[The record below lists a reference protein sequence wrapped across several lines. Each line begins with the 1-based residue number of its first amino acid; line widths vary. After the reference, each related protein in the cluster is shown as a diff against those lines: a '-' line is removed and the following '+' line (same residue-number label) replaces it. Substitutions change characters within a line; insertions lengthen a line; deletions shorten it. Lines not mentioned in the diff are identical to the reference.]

1 MKLNDA
7 KTSEFLTQWAEAGKY
22 LEDGLDDILHYAN
35 GRIDGL
41 PAPFTLESCIALT
54 DDEQMAMFE
63 QFGLAKYY
71 PDISHERR
79 AWMLWMQNL
88 LWRKLGTPK
97 ALETLCMYLF
107 DDVTVHLEVKDNEA
121 WDSLGNLTDEDL
133 LDVFDAELTIDSLN
147 LPSEMLERVKA
158 NIIRFVR
165 NQEWMRAFVFLF
177 EAMDTTTGVSITDGE
192 RYARD
197 YLIDLYADGSLPIDI
212 RLVTSNNIGVS
223 RDFSV
228 TPKVGQYDFLLDFED
243 WEPSTGYDTQYNI
256 TKDGFTIK
264 AVGRVIDP
272 YTYPGT
278 HPDVYP
284 INGYR
289 SFALNGGQS
298 YNNYIIISGLQ
309 GVGRVT
315 MKWAPWVRYPNLH
328 EPNGDMGTVLLVSDG
343 TTTLRFPL
351 LYNEPDGSISIKFN
365 NPLAQRILISPVQT
379 TQRNARIRIDD
390 IRF

>member
-22 LEDGLDDILHYAN
+22 LTDGLDDILHYAN
-35 GRIDGL
+35 GRIDSL
-41 PAPFTLESCIALT
+41 PAPVTLESCIALT

-107 DDVTVHLEVKDNEA
+107 DDVTVHLEVKDNGA
-121 WDSLGNLTDEDL
+121 WDALGNLTDEDL

-197 YLIDLYADGSLPIDI
+197 YLIDLYANDTLPIDL
-212 RLVTSNNIGVS
+212 RLGTSNNIGVS
-223 RDFSV
+223 RDFSI
-228 TPKVGQYDFLLDFED
+228 TPKFYPYGFLLDFED
-243 WEPSTGYDTQYNI
+243 WTTDSDYTTRHNT
-256 TKDGFTIK
+256 TKDGLTID
-264 AVGRVIDP
+264 AIGMVIGSD
-272 YTYPGT
+272 
-278 HPDVYP
+278 DLNSSP
-284 INGYR
+284 ISGSR
-289 SFALNGGQS
+289 SFVLNGAQRFD
-298 YNNYIIISGLQ
+298 NYIIISGLH
-309 GVGRVT
+309 GAGTVS
-315 MKWAPWVRYPNLH
+315 MKAAPWKDG
-328 EPNGDMGTVLLVSDG
+328 NGDIGAAFLFLVDGVTVDR
-343 TTTLRFPL
+343 RFTIP
-351 LYNEPDGSISIKFN
+351 PD
-365 NPLAQRILISPVQT
+365 APVQT
-379 TQRNARIRIDD
+379 LSIEINSPLARAIAIIPVASTQRNSRIRIDD
-390 IRF
+390 ISF

>member
-7 KTSEFLTQWAEAGKY
+7 KTSEFLTQWAESGKY

-35 GRIDGL
+35 GRIDSL
-41 PAPFTLESCIALT
+41 PAPVTLESCIAMT

-79 AWMLWMQNL
+79 SWMLWMQNL

-107 DDVTVHLEVKDNEA
+107 DDVTVHLEVKDNGA
-121 WDSLGNLTDEDL
+121 WDALGNLTDEDL

-177 EAMDTTTGVSITDGE
+177 EAMDTTMGVSITDGE

-197 YLIDLYADGSLPIDI
+197 YLIDLYADDTLPIDL
-212 RLVTSNNIGVS
+212 RLGTSNNLVVS
-223 RDFSV
+223 RDFSITDFSI
-228 TPKVGQYDFLLDFED
+228 TPQIGQYGFLLDFEN
-243 WEPSTGYDTQYNI
+243 WEPSRVYDISYNI
-256 TKDGFTIK
+256 TKDGFTIS
-264 AVGRVIDP
+264 ARGMVIGSDN
-272 YTYPGT
+272 
-278 HPDVYP
+278 PDYSP
-284 INGYR
+284 ISGSR
-289 SFALNGGQS
+289 SFALNGRS
-298 YNNYIIISGLQ
+298 SFNNYVQISGLK
-309 GVGRVT
+309 GVGTVS
-315 MKWAPWVRYPNLH
+315 MKVAPRKDGT
-328 EPNGDMGTVLLVSDG
+328 GDQDAILLVSDG
-343 TTTLRFPL
+343 TTDRRFPIL
-351 LYNEPDGSISIKFN
+351 PYADVQTLSIEFN
-365 NPLAQRILISPVQT
+365 NPLAQEIWISPVRPTSPQGK
-379 TQRNARIRIDD
+379 ARIRIDD
-390 IRF
+390 IEF

>member
-22 LEDGLDDILHYAN
+22 LTDGLDEILHYSN

-41 PAPFTLESCIALT
+41 PAPVTLESCIALT

-107 DDVTVHLEVKDNEA
+107 DDVTVHLEVKDNGA
-121 WDSLGNLTDEDL
+121 WDALGNLTDEDL

-165 NQEWMRAFVFLF
+165 NQEWMRAFTFLF

-197 YLIDLYADGSLPIDI
+197 YLIDLCADGTLPIDL
-212 RLVTSNNIGVS
+212 RLGTSNNIAVS
-223 RDFSV
+223 RDFSM
-228 TPKVGQYDFLLDFED
+228 TLEGGQSGFLLDFED
-243 WEPSTGYDTQYNI
+243 WTTTDSDYTTKYNI
-256 TKDGFTIK
+256 TKDGFTID
-264 AVGRVIDP
+264 AVGMVIGLD
-272 YTYPGT
+272 
-278 HPDVYP
+278 DLNSSP
-284 INGYR
+284 ISGSR
-289 SFALNGGQS
+289 SFVLNGGQRFDT
-298 YNNYIIISGLQ
+298 YVTISGLQ
-309 GVGRVT
+309 GAGTVS
-315 MKWAPWVRYPNLH
+315 MKVAPWKDGT
-328 EPNGDMGTVLLVSDG
+328 GDQDTTLIVSDG
-343 TTTLRFPL
+343 TTTRRFPIPPYADVQTL
-351 LYNEPDGSISIKFN
+351 SIEFN
-365 NPLAQRILISPVQT
+365 NPSAQQILISTVQT
-379 TQRNARIRIDD
+379 KQRNARIRIDD

>member
-7 KTSEFLTQWAEAGKY
+7 KTSEFLTQWAESGKY
-22 LEDGLDDILHYAN
+22 LTDGLDDILHYAN

-41 PAPFTLESCIALT
+41 PAPVTLESCIAMT

-107 DDVTVHLEVKDNEA
+107 DDVTVHLEVKDNGA
-121 WDSLGNLTDEDL
+121 WDALGNLTDEDL

-177 EAMDTTTGVSITDGE
+177 EAMDTTMGVSITDGE

-197 YLIDLYADGSLPIDI
+197 YLIDLYADDTLPIDL
-212 RLVTSNNIGVS
+212 RLGTSNNLAVS
-223 RDFSV
+223 RDFSI
-228 TPKVGQYDFLLDFED
+228 GQFICPYSFLLDFED
-243 WEPSTGYDTQYNI
+243 WTPSSDYTTQYNT
-256 TKDGFTIK
+256 TKDGLTIE
-264 AVGRVIDP
+264 AVGMVI
-272 YTYPGT
+272 GSNN
-278 HPDVYP
+278 PDYSP
-284 INGYR
+284 ISGSR
-289 SFALNGGQS
+289 SFMLNGAQQF
-298 YNNYIIISGLQ
+298 NTHIDISGLK
-309 GVGRVT
+309 GVGT
-315 MKWAPWVRYPNLH
+315 ISMKVAPCRDG
-328 EPNGDMGTVLLVSDG
+328 NGDIGAALLVLVDDETRIRRFPIPPDGTVQ
-343 TTTLRFPL
+343 TL
-351 LYNEPDGSISIKFN
+351 SIEINKPSAHGIQIV
-365 NPLAQRILISPVQT
+365 PHIS
-379 TQRNARIRIDD
+379 TQRSARIRIDD
-390 IRF
+390 IEIWKF

>member
-7 KTSEFLTQWAEAGKY
+7 KTSEFLTQWAESGRF

-107 DDVTVHLEVKDNEA
+107 DDVTVHLEVKDNGA

-177 EAMDTTTGVSITDGE
+177 EAMDTTMGVSITDGE

-197 YLIDLYADGSLPIDI
+197 YLIDLYSDSTLPIDL
-212 RLVTSNNIGVS
+212 RLGTSNNIGLS

-228 TPKVGQYDFLLDFED
+228 TPFNKYDFLLDFED
-243 WEPSTGYDTQYNI
+243 WTESSKATYDDEYNT
-256 TKDGFTIK
+256 TKDGFTID
-264 AVGRVIDP
+264 AVGMVIGSGDLNSS
-272 YTYPGT
+272 
-278 HPDVYP
+278 P
-284 INGYR
+284 ISGGR
-289 SFALNGGQS
+289 SFVLNGGQRF
-298 YNNYIIISGLQ
+298 NNYVTISGLQ
-309 GVGRVT
+309 GVGTVS
-315 MKWAPWVRYPNLH
+315 MKWAPWRYG
-328 EPNGDMGTVLLVSDG
+328 NGDIGTTLLVSDG
-343 TTTLRFPL
+343 TTTHRIRIDPSVDNVQT
-351 LYNEPDGSISIKFN
+351 YAVAFN
-365 NPLAQRILISPVQT
+365 NPLAQQILISPVQT
-379 TQRNARIRIDD
+379 TRRNARIRIDD

>member
-7 KTSEFLTQWAEAGKY
+7 KTGEFLTQWAEEGKY
-22 LEDGLDDILHYAN
+22 LTDGLDDILHYAN
-35 GRIDGL
+35 GRIDSL
-41 PAPFTLESCIALT
+41 PAPVTLESCIALT

-107 DDVTVHLEVKDNEA
+107 DDVAVHLEVKDNEA
-121 WDSLGNLTDEDL
+121 WDSLGNLIDEDL

-147 LPSEMLERVKA
+147 LPPEMLERVKA

-165 NQEWMRAFVFLF
+165 NQEWMRAFIFLF
-177 EAMDTTTGVSITDGE
+177 EAMDTTMGVSITDGE

-197 YLIDLYADGSLPIDI
+197 YLIDLCADGTLPIDLRI
-212 RLVTSNNIGVS
+212 GTSNNIAVS
-223 RDFSV
+223 RDFSM
-228 TPKVGQYDFLLDFED
+228 TLEGGQSGFLLDFED
-243 WEPSTGYDTQYNI
+243 WTTTDSDYTTKYNI
-256 TKDGFTIK
+256 TKDGFTID
-264 AVGRVIDP
+264 AVGMVIGLGDLNSS
-272 YTYPGT
+272 
-278 HPDVYP
+278 P
-284 INGYR
+284 ISGSR
-289 SFALNGGQS
+289 SFVLNGGQRFDT
-298 YNNYIIISGLQ
+298 YVTISGLQ
-309 GVGRVT
+309 GAGTVS
-315 MKWAPWVRYPNLH
+315 MKAAPWKNDT
-328 EPNGDMGTVLLVSDG
+328 GDQDATLIVSDG
-343 TTTLRFPL
+343 TTTRRFPVPPYADAQTL
-351 LYNEPDGSISIKFN
+351 SIEFN
-365 NPLAQRILISPVQT
+365 NPSAQQILISIVQT

>member
-7 KTSEFLTQWAEAGKY
+7 KTGEFLTQWAEAGKY
-22 LEDGLDDILHYAN
+22 LTDGLDDILHYAN
-35 GRIDGL
+35 GRIDSL
-41 PAPFTLESCIALT
+41 PAPVTLESCIALT

-107 DDVTVHLEVKDNEA
+107 DDVAVHLEVKDNEA
-121 WDSLGNLTDEDL
+121 WDALGNLINEDM

-147 LPSEMLERVKA
+147 LPPEMLERVKA

-165 NQEWMRAFVFLF
+165 NQEWMRAFTFLF
-177 EAMDTTTGVSITDGE
+177 EAMDTTMGVSITDGE

-197 YLIDLYADGSLPIDI
+197 YLIDLCADGTLPIDI
-212 RLVTSNNIGVS
+212 RLGTSNNIGVS
-223 RDFSV
+223 RDFSM
-228 TPKVGQYDFLLDFED
+228 TLEGGQSGFLLDFED
-243 WEPSTGYDTQYNI
+243 WTTDSDYTTKYNI
-256 TKDGFTIK
+256 TKEGFTID
-264 AVGRVIDP
+264 AVGMVIGLD
-272 YTYPGT
+272 
-278 HPDVYP
+278 DLNSSP
-284 INGYR
+284 ISGSR
-289 SFALNGGQS
+289 SFVLNGGQRFDT
-298 YNNYIIISGLQ
+298 YISISGLQ
-309 GVGRVT
+309 GVGTVS
-315 MKWAPWVRYPNLH
+315 MKVAPWKDGT
-328 EPNGDMGTVLLVSDG
+328 GDQDTTLIVSDG
-343 TTTLRFPL
+343 TTTRRFPIPP
-351 LYNEPDGSISIKFN
+351 YADVQTISVELN
-365 NPLAQRILISPVQT
+365 NPLAQSIAISPVQT

>member
-22 LEDGLDDILHYAN
+22 LTDGLDDILHYAN
-35 GRIDGL
+35 GRIDSL
-41 PAPFTLESCIALT
+41 PAPVTIESCIALT

-107 DDVTVHLEVKDNEA
+107 DDVAVHLEVKDNEA
-121 WDSLGNLTDEDL
+121 WDTHGNLINEDL

-147 LPSEMLERVKA
+147 LPPEMLERVKA

-165 NQEWMRAFVFLF
+165 NQEWMRAFTFLF

-197 YLIDLYADGSLPIDI
+197 YLIDLRSDGTLPIDI
-212 RLVTSNNIGVS
+212 RLHTSNNIGVS
-223 RDFSV
+223 RDFSM
-228 TPKVGQYDFLLDFED
+228 TLEGGQYGFLLDFED
-243 WEPSTGYDTQYNI
+243 WTTDSDYTTKYNI
-256 TKDGFTIK
+256 TKDGFTID
-264 AVGRVIDP
+264 AVGMVIGAD
-272 YTYPGT
+272 
-278 HPDVYP
+278 DLNSSP
-284 INGYR
+284 ISGSR
-289 SFALNGGQS
+289 SFVLNGGQRFGT
-298 YNNYIIISGLQ
+298 YISISGLQ
-309 GVGRVT
+309 GVGTVS
-315 MKWAPWVRYPNLH
+315 MKVAPWKDGT
-328 EPNGDMGTVLLVSDG
+328 GDQDTTLIVSDE
-343 TTTLRFPL
+343 TTRRLFPILPYADVQTL
-351 LYNEPDGSISIKFN
+351 SIELN
-365 NPLAQRILISPVQT
+365 NPLTQSIVISTVQT

-390 IRF
+390 IEF

>member
-22 LEDGLDDILHYAN
+22 LTDGLDDILHYAN

-41 PAPFTLESCIALT
+41 PAPVTLESCIALT

-107 DDVTVHLEVKDNEA
+107 DDVTVHLEVKDNGA

-147 LPSEMLERVKA
+147 LPSEMLERVRA

-165 NQEWMRAFVFLF
+165 NQEWMRAFTFLF
-177 EAMDTTTGVSITDGE
+177 EAMDTKTGVSLDDGG

-197 YLIDLYADGSLPIDI
+197 YLIDLDSDGTLPIDL
-212 RLVTSNNIGVS
+212 RLGTSNNIGIS
-223 RDFSV
+223 RDFSI
-228 TPKVGQYDFLLDFED
+228 TPKVGQYGFLLDFED
-243 WEPSTGYDTQYNI
+243 WTTDSDYTTKHNI
-256 TKDGFTIK
+256 TKDGFTID
-264 AVGRVIDP
+264 AVGMVIGFTSTSSP
-272 YTYPGT
+272 
-278 HPDVYP
+278 YP
-284 INGYR
+284 ISGSR
-289 SFALNGGQS
+289 SFVLNGAQRF
-298 YNNYIIISGLQ
+298 NTYITISGLQ
-309 GVGRVT
+309 GIGT
-315 MKWAPWVRYPNLH
+315 ISMKWAPWKYG
-328 EPNGDMGTVLLVSDG
+328 NGDPDTTLLVFDG
-343 TTTLRFPL
+343 TTTYRS
-351 LYNEPDGSISIKFN
+351 SILPYIDAVQTLSIEFN
-365 NPLAQRILISPVQT
+365 NPSAQQIWITPDTS

-390 IRF
+390 IKF

>member
-22 LEDGLDDILHYAN
+22 LTDGLDDILHYAN

-41 PAPFTLESCIALT
+41 PAPVTLESCIALT

-97 ALETLCMYLF
+97 ALEVLCMYLF
-107 DDVTVHLEVKDNEA
+107 DDVTVHLAVRDNEA
-121 WDSLGNLTDEDL
+121 WDTHGNLIHEDL

-165 NQEWMRAFVFLF
+165 NQEWMRAFTFLF
-177 EAMDTTTGVSITDGE
+177 EAMDTPMGVSITDGE

-197 YLIDLYADGSLPIDI
+197 YLIDLYSDSTLPIDI
-212 RLVTSNNIGVS
+212 RLGTSNNIGVS
-223 RDFSV
+223 RDFSM
-228 TPKVGQYDFLLDFED
+228 TLKGGQSGFLLDFED
-243 WEPSTGYDTQYNI
+243 WTTDSDYTTKHNI
-256 TKDGFTIK
+256 TKDGFTID
-264 AVGRVIDP
+264 AVGMVIGLGDLNSS
-272 YTYPGT
+272 
-278 HPDVYP
+278 P
-284 INGYR
+284 ISGSR
-289 SFALNGGQS
+289 SFVLNGAQRFNT
-298 YNNYIIISGLQ
+298 YVTISGLQ
-309 GVGRVT
+309 GVGTVS
-315 MKWAPWVRYPNLH
+315 MKVAPWKDGT
-328 EPNGDMGTVLLVSDG
+328 GDQDATLLVTDG
-343 TTTLRFPL
+343 TTERRFPIL
-351 LYNEPDGSISIKFN
+351 SYSDVQTLSIEFN
-365 NPLAQRILISPVQT
+365 NPLAQSIVIAPVQT

-390 IRF
+390 IEF

>member
-22 LEDGLDDILHYAN
+22 LTDGLDDILHYAN

-41 PAPFTLESCIALT
+41 PAPVTLESCIALT

-107 DDVTVHLEVKDNEA
+107 DDVAVHLEVKDNEA
-121 WDSLGNLTDEDL
+121 WDTHGNLIHEDL

-177 EAMDTTTGVSITDGE
+177 EAMDTTMGVSLDDGE

-197 YLIDLYADGSLPIDI
+197 YLIDLYADDTLPINL
-212 RLVTSNNIGVS
+212 RLGTSNNLAVS
-223 RDFSV
+223 RDFSI
-228 TPKVGQYDFLLDFED
+228 TPKIGQYGFKLDFED
-243 WEPSTGYDTQYNI
+243 WTTDSDYTTQYNI

-264 AVGRVIDP
+264 AVGMVIGSD
-272 YTYPGT
+272 
-278 HPDVYP
+278 DLNSSP
-284 INGYR
+284 ISGGR
-289 SFALNGGQS
+289 SFVLNGGQRF
-298 YNNYIIISGLQ
+298 NNYVTISGLQ
-309 GVGRVT
+309 GVGTVS
-315 MKWAPWVRYPNLH
+315 MKWAPWRYG
-328 EPNGDMGTVLLVSDG
+328 NGDIGTTLLVSDG
-343 TTTLRFPL
+343 TTTHRLRIDPSVDNVHT
-351 LYNEPDGSISIKFN
+351 YAVAFN
-365 NPLAQRILISPVQT
+365 NPLAQQILISPVQT
-379 TQRNARIRIDD
+379 TRRNARIRIDD

>member
-7 KTSEFLTQWAEAGKY
+7 KTSEFLTQWAESGKY

-41 PAPFTLESCIALT
+41 PAPVTLESCIALT

-107 DDVTVHLEVKDNEA
+107 DDVTVHLEVKDNGA
-121 WDSLGNLTDEDL
+121 WDALGNLTDEDL
-133 LDVFDAELTIDSLN
+133 LNVFDAELTIDSLN

-177 EAMDTTTGVSITDGE
+177 EAMDTTMGVSITDGE

-197 YLIDLYADGSLPIDI
+197 YLINLYADSILPIDL
-212 RLVTSNNIGVS
+212 RLGTSNNLAVS
-223 RDFSV
+223 RDFSI
-228 TPKVGQYDFLLDFED
+228 GQFICQYGFKLDFED
-243 WEPSTGYDTQYNI
+243 WTTDSDYTTKHKT
-256 TKDGFTIK
+256 TKDGLAIE
-264 AVGRVIDP
+264 AVGMVIGSD
-272 YTYPGT
+272 
-278 HPDVYP
+278 DLNSSP
-284 INGYR
+284 ISGSR
-289 SFALNGGQS
+289 SFVLNGAQRFD
-298 YNNYIIISGLQ
+298 NYILISGLH
-309 GVGRVT
+309 GAGTVS
-315 MKWAPWVRYPNLH
+315 MKAAPWKDGA
-328 EPNGDMGTVLLVSDG
+328 GDRDAAFLFLVDGVTVERRFTIPPDALVQTFYIEINS
-343 TTTLRFPL
+343 
-351 LYNEPDGSISIKFN
+351 
-365 NPLAQRILISPVQT
+365 PLARAIMILPVAS
-379 TQRNARIRIDD
+379 TQRNSRIRIDD
-390 IRF
+390 IAF

>member
-7 KTSEFLTQWAEAGKY
+7 KTSEFLTQWAEAGRF
-22 LEDGLDDILHYAN
+22 LTDGLDDILHYAD

-107 DDVTVHLEVKDNEA
+107 DDVTVHLEVKDNGA

-177 EAMDTTTGVSITDGE
+177 EALDTTMGVSITDGE

-197 YLIDLYADGSLPIDI
+197 YLIDLDSDDTLPIDL
-212 RLVTSNNIGVS
+212 RLGTSNNIGVS
-223 RDFSV
+223 RDFSIK
-228 TPKVGQYDFLLDFED
+228 PKVGQYGFLLDFED
-243 WEPSTGYDTQYNI
+243 WTTDSDYTTKYNI
-256 TKDGFTIK
+256 TKDGFTID
-264 AVGRVIDP
+264 AVGMVIGSGDLNSS
-272 YTYPGT
+272 
-278 HPDVYP
+278 P
-284 INGYR
+284 ISGSR
-289 SFALNGGQS
+289 SFVLNGGQRF
-298 YNNYIIISGLQ
+298 NNYVTISGLQ
-309 GVGRVT
+309 GVGT
-315 MKWAPWVRYPNLH
+315 FYMKWAPWKDG
-328 EPNGDMGTVLLVSDG
+328 NGDIGTTLLVSDG
-343 TTTLRFPL
+343 TTTYRL
-351 LYNEPDGSISIKFN
+351 LVDHSADGVLTFYVEFN
-365 NPLAQRILISPVQT
+365 NPLAQQILISPVQT
-379 TQRNARIRIDD
+379 TRRNARVRIDD

>member
-7 KTSEFLTQWAEAGKY
+7 KTSEFLTEWAEAGKY
-22 LEDGLDDILHYAN
+22 LTDGLDDILHYAD
-35 GRIDGL
+35 GRIGGL
-41 PAPFTLESCIALT
+41 PAPVTLESCIALT

-107 DDVTVHLEVKDNEA
+107 DDVAVHLEVRDNEA
-121 WDSLGNLTDEDL
+121 WDRLGNLIHEDL

-192 RYARD
+192 QYARE
-197 YLIDLYADGSLPIDI
+197 YLIDLCADGTLPLDI
-212 RLVTSNNIGVS
+212 RLGTSNNLCLS
-223 RDFSV
+223 RDFSIA
-228 TPKVGQYDFLLDFED
+228 PKIGQYGFKLDFED
-243 WEPSTGYDTQYNI
+243 WTLSSDYTTKYNI
-256 TKDGFTIK
+256 TKDGLTID
-264 AVGRVIDP
+264 AVGMVIGLDNP
-272 YTYPGT
+272 YTS
-278 HPDVYP
+278 P
-284 INGYR
+284 ISGSR
-289 SFALNGGQS
+289 SFVFLGDRLNGELQLD
-298 YNNYIIISGLQ
+298 NYIIISGLH
-309 GVGRVT
+309 GVGTVS
-315 MKWAPWVRYPNLH
+315 MKAAPWIDGFGDRDIVLEVR
-328 EPNGDMGTVLLVSDG
+328 DG
-343 TTTLRFPL
+343 TRARAFYMHSYDPVRILSV
-351 LYNEPDGSISIKFN
+351 EFN
-365 NPLAQRILISPVQT
+365 NPLAQQIEIYLVAVSQHI
-379 TQRNARIRIDD
+379 ARVRIDD
-390 IRF
+390 IEF

>member
-7 KTSEFLTQWAEAGKY
+7 KTSEFLTQWAESGKY

-35 GRIDGL
+35 GRIDSL
-41 PAPFTLESCIALT
+41 PAPVTLESCIAMT

-107 DDVTVHLEVKDNEA
+107 DDVTVHLEVKDNGA
-121 WDSLGNLTDEDL
+121 WDALGNLTDEDL

-165 NQEWMRAFVFLF
+165 NQERMRAFVFLF
-177 EAMDTTTGVSITDGE
+177 EAMDTTTGVSITDGDQ
-192 RYARD
+192 YARD
-197 YLIDLYADGSLPIDI
+197 YLIDLVSDDTLPIDI
-212 RLVTSNNIGVS
+212 RLGTSNNLIVS
-223 RDFSV
+223 RDFSIK
-228 TPKVGQYDFLLDFED
+228 PKVGQYGFLLDFED
-243 WEPSTGYDTQYNI
+243 WTTDSDYTTKYNI
-256 TKDGFTIK
+256 TKDGFTID
-264 AVGRVIDP
+264 AVGMVIGSGDLNSS
-272 YTYPGT
+272 
-278 HPDVYP
+278 P
-284 INGYR
+284 ISGSR
-289 SFALNGGQS
+289 SFVLNGGQRFNT
-298 YNNYIIISGLQ
+298 YVTISGLQ
-309 GVGRVT
+309 GVGTVF
-315 MKWAPWVRYPNLH
+315 MKWAPWKYG
-328 EPNGDMGTVLLVSDG
+328 NGDVGAAFLVTDG
-343 TTTLRFPL
+343 TKEYRCSVYHDIDAVQTF
-351 LYNEPDGSISIKFN
+351 SIEFN
-365 NPLAQRILISPVQT
+365 NPLAQSILISPVT
-379 TQRNARIRIDD
+379 STKRNARIRIDD

>member
-7 KTSEFLTQWAEAGKY
+7 KTGEFLTQWAEAGKY
-22 LEDGLDDILHYAN
+22 LTDGLDDILHYAN
-35 GRIDGL
+35 GRIDSL
-41 PAPFTLESCIALT
+41 PAPVTLESCIALT

-107 DDVTVHLEVKDNEA
+107 DDVSVHLEVKDNEA

-147 LPSEMLERVKA
+147 LPPEMLERVKA

-165 NQEWMRAFVFLF
+165 NQEYMRAFVFLF
-177 EAMDTTTGVSITDGE
+177 EAMDTTMGVSITDGE

-197 YLIDLYADGSLPIDI
+197 YLINLRSDGTLPIDL
-212 RLVTSNNIGVS
+212 RLGTSNNLAVS
-223 RDFSV
+223 RDFSM
-228 TPKVGQYDFLLDFED
+228 TLEGGQSGFLLDFED
-243 WEPSTGYDTQYNI
+243 WTPSSDYTTKYNI
-256 TKDGFTIK
+256 TKDGFTID
-264 AVGRVIDP
+264 AVGMVIGLD
-272 YTYPGT
+272 
-278 HPDVYP
+278 DLNSSP
-284 INGYR
+284 ISGSR
-289 SFALNGGQS
+289 SFVLNGAQRFNT
-298 YNNYIIISGLQ
+298 YVTISGLQ
-309 GVGRVT
+309 GVGTVS
-315 MKWAPWVRYPNLH
+315 MKVAPWKDGT
-328 EPNGDMGTVLLVSDG
+328 GDQDTTLIVSDG
-343 TTTLRFPL
+343 TTTRRFPVPPYADVQTL
-351 LYNEPDGSISIKFN
+351 SIEFN
-365 NPLAQRILISPVQT
+365 NPSAQQILISTVQT

-390 IRF
+390 LRF

>member
-7 KTSEFLTQWAEAGKY
+7 KTSEFLTQWAEAGRF
-22 LEDGLDDILHYAN
+22 LTDGLDDILHYAN

-41 PAPFTLESCIALT
+41 PAPVTLESCIALT

-107 DDVTVHLEVKDNEA
+107 DDVAVHLEVKDNEA
-121 WDSLGNLTDEDL
+121 WDTHGNLINEDL

-147 LPSEMLERVKA
+147 LPPEMLERVKA

-165 NQEWMRAFVFLF
+165 NQEWMRAFIFLF
-177 EAMDTTTGVSITDGE
+177 EAMDTTMGVSITNGE

-197 YLIDLYADGSLPIDI
+197 YLIDLYSDSTLPLDI
-212 RLVTSNNIGVS
+212 RLGTSNNLAVS
-223 RDFSV
+223 REFSI
-228 TPKVGQYDFLLDFED
+228 TPKVGQYGFLLDFED
-243 WEPSTGYDTQYNI
+243 WKTSSDYNTEYNI
-256 TKDGFTIK
+256 TKDGFTIE
-264 AVGRVIDP
+264 AVGRVIGLDDP
-272 YTYPGT
+272 DTS
-278 HPDVYP
+278 P
-284 INGYR
+284 ISGSR
-289 SFALNGGQS
+289 SFVLTWTRQFKTF
-298 YNNYIIISGLQ
+298 IIISGLQ
-309 GVGRVT
+309 GVGT
-315 MKWAPWVRYPNLH
+315 FSMKAAPW
-328 EPNGDMGTVLLVSDG
+328 GDGYGDGEIYLAVSDG
-343 TTTLRFPL
+343 KRSRGFYIFPKDPVKIL
-351 LYNEPDGSISIKFN
+351 SYKFN
-365 NPLAQRILISPVQT
+365 NPLAQQIKIDLVAVAERTV
-379 TQRNARIRIDD
+379 RIRIDD

>member
-7 KTSEFLTQWAEAGKY
+7 KTSEFLTQWAESGRF
-22 LEDGLDDILHYAN
+22 LTDGLDDILHYAN
-35 GRIDGL
+35 GRIDSL
-41 PAPFTLESCIALT
+41 PAPVTLESCIALT

-97 ALETLCMYLF
+97 ALEVLCMYLF
-107 DDVTVHLEVKDNEA
+107 DDVTVHLAVRDNEA
-121 WDSLGNLTDEDL
+121 WDTHGNLIHEDL

-147 LPSEMLERVKA
+147 LPPEMLERVKA

-165 NQEWMRAFVFLF
+165 NQEWMRAFTFLF

-197 YLIDLYADGSLPIDI
+197 YLIDLYSDSTLPIDI
-212 RLVTSNNIGVS
+212 RLHTSNNIGVS
-223 RDFSV
+223 RDFSI
-228 TPKVGQYDFLLDFED
+228 TLKGGQYGFLLDFED
-243 WEPSTGYDTQYNI
+243 WTTDSDYTTKHNT
-256 TKDGFTIK
+256 TKDGFIID
-264 AVGRVIDP
+264 AVGMVIGAD
-272 YTYPGT
+272 
-278 HPDVYP
+278 DLNSSP
-284 INGYR
+284 ISGSR
-289 SFALNGGQS
+289 SFVLNGGQRFDT
-298 YNNYIIISGLQ
+298 YISISGLQ
-309 GVGRVT
+309 GVGTVS
-315 MKWAPWVRYPNLH
+315 MKVAPWKDGA
-328 EPNGDMGTVLLVSDG
+328 GDQDTTLIVSDG
-343 TTTLRFPL
+343 TTTRRFPIL
-351 LYNEPDGSISIKFN
+351 PYADVQTLSIELN
-365 NPLAQRILISPVQT
+365 NPLAQQIVISTVQT

>member
-22 LEDGLDDILHYAN
+22 LEDGLDDILHYAD
-35 GRIDGL
+35 GRIDSL

-97 ALETLCMYLF
+97 ALETLCQYLF
-107 DDVTVHLEVKDNEA
+107 DDVTVHLEVKDNGA
-121 WDSLGNLTDEDL
+121 WDSLGNLTDEAL

-212 RLVTSNNIGVS
+212 RLGTSNNLVVS
-223 RDFSV
+223 RDFSL
-228 TPKVGQYDFLLDFED
+228 GQFICQYGFLLDFDD
-243 WEPSTGYDTQYNI
+243 WETSWDYTTPYNI
-256 TKDGFTIK
+256 TKDGFTID
-264 AVGRVIDP
+264 AVGMVI
-272 YTYPGT
+272 GQNN
-278 HPDVYP
+278 PDSYP
-284 INGYR
+284 ISGR
-289 SFALNGGQS
+289 KSFVLNGAKQF
-298 YNNYIIISGLQ
+298 NTYITISGLQ
-309 GVGRVT
+309 GVGTVS
-315 MKWAPWVRYPNLH
+315 MQVAPWRDG
-328 EPNGDMGTVLLVSDG
+328 NGDLGTTLLVSDG
-343 TTTLRFPL
+343 TRRRRFPIA
-351 LYNEPDGSISIKFN
+351 PDSSIQTLSIEFN
-365 NPLAQRILISPVQT
+365 NPLAKSILIST
-379 TQRNARIRIDD
+379 TTSTQRNARIRIDY

>member
-7 KTSEFLTQWAEAGKY
+7 KTSEFLTQWAEAGRF
-22 LEDGLDDILHYAN
+22 LTDGLDDILHYAN

-41 PAPFTLESCIALT
+41 PAPVTLESCIALT

-107 DDVTVHLEVKDNEA
+107 DDVAVHLEVKDNEA

-165 NQEWMRAFVFLF
+165 NQEWMRAFTFLF
-177 EAMDTTTGVSITDGE
+177 EAMDTTMGVSITDGE

-197 YLIDLYADGSLPIDI
+197 YLIDLCADGTLPIDL
-212 RLVTSNNIGVS
+212 RLGTSNNIAVS
-223 RDFSV
+223 RDFSM
-228 TPKVGQYDFLLDFED
+228 TLEGGQYGFLLDFED
-243 WEPSTGYDTQYNI
+243 WTTTDSDYTTKYNI
-256 TKDGFTIK
+256 TKDGFTID
-264 AVGRVIDP
+264 AVGMVVGQGDLNSS
-272 YTYPGT
+272 
-278 HPDVYP
+278 P
-284 INGYR
+284 ISGSR
-289 SFALNGGQS
+289 SFVLNGAQRFDT
-298 YNNYIIISGLQ
+298 YVTISGLN
-309 GVGRVT
+309 GVGTVS
-315 MKWAPWVRYPNLH
+315 MKVAPWKDGT
-328 EPNGDMGTVLLVSDG
+328 GDQDTTLIVSDG
-343 TTTLRFPL
+343 TTIRRFPIPQ
-351 LYNEPDGSISIKFN
+351 YADVRTISIELN
-365 NPLAQRILISPVQT
+365 NPSAQSIAISPVQT

>member
-1 MKLNDA
+1 
-7 KTSEFLTQWAEAGKY
+7 
-22 LEDGLDDILHYAN
+22 
-35 GRIDGL
+35 
-41 PAPFTLESCIALT
+41 
-54 DDEQMAMFE
+54 MAMFE

-107 DDVTVHLEVKDNEA
+107 DDVTVHLEVKDNGA
-121 WDSLGNLTDEDL
+121 WDALGNLTDEDL

-177 EAMDTTTGVSITDGE
+177 EAMDTTMGVSITDGE

-197 YLIDLYADGSLPIDI
+197 YLIDLYSDSTLPIDL
-212 RLVTSNNIGVS
+212 RLGTSNNIGLS

-228 TPKVGQYDFLLDFED
+228 TPFNKYDFLLDFED
-243 WEPSTGYDTQYNI
+243 WTTDSDYTTKYNI
-256 TKDGFTIK
+256 TKDGFTID
-264 AVGRVIDP
+264 AVGMVIGSGDLNSS
-272 YTYPGT
+272 
-278 HPDVYP
+278 P
-284 INGYR
+284 ISGGR
-289 SFALNGGQS
+289 SFVLNGGQRF
-298 YNNYIIISGLQ
+298 NNYVTISGLQ
-309 GVGRVT
+309 GVGTVS
-315 MKWAPWVRYPNLH
+315 MEWAPWRYG
-328 EPNGDMGTVLLVSDG
+328 NGDIGTTLLVSDG
-343 TTTLRFPL
+343 TTTHRIRIDPSVDNVQT
-351 LYNEPDGSISIKFN
+351 YAVAFN
-365 NPLAQRILISPVQT
+365 NPLAQQILISPVQT
-379 TQRNARIRIDD
+379 TRRNARIRIDD

>member
-7 KTSEFLTQWAEAGKY
+7 KTSEFLTQWAEAGRF
-22 LEDGLDDILHYAN
+22 LTDGLDDILHYAN
-35 GRIDGL
+35 GRIDSL
-41 PAPFTLESCIALT
+41 PAPVTLESCIAMT

-107 DDVTVHLEVKDNEA
+107 DDVMVHLEVKDNGA
-121 WDSLGNLTDEDL
+121 WDALGNLTDEDL

-177 EAMDTTTGVSITDGE
+177 EAMDTTMGVSITDGE

-197 YLIDLYADGSLPIDI
+197 YLIDLYADDTLPIDL
-212 RLVTSNNIGVS
+212 RLGTSNNLTVS
-223 RDFSV
+223 RDFSITDFSI
-228 TPKVGQYDFLLDFED
+228 TPQIGQYGFLLDFEN
-243 WEPSTGYDTQYNI
+243 WEPSDVYNIRYNI
-256 TKDGFTIK
+256 TKDGFTID
-264 AVGRVIDP
+264 ATGMVIGSDN
-272 YTYPGT
+272 
-278 HPDVYP
+278 PDYSP
-284 INGYR
+284 ISGSR
-289 SFALNGGQS
+289 SFMLNGRASFNTYVQ
-298 YNNYIIISGLQ
+298 ISGLK
-309 GVGRVT
+309 GVGTVS
-315 MKWAPWVRYPNLH
+315 MKVAPRKDGT
-328 EPNGDMGTVLLVSDG
+328 GDRDATLLVSDG
-343 TTTLRFPL
+343 TTDRRFPIL
-351 LYNEPDGSISIKFN
+351 PYADVQTLSIEFN
-365 NPLAQRILISPVQT
+365 NPLAQEIWISPVRPTSPQSS
-379 TQRNARIRIDD
+379 ARIRIDD
-390 IRF
+390 IEF

>member
-7 KTSEFLTQWAEAGKY
+7 KTSEFLTQWAESGKY
-22 LEDGLDDILHYAN
+22 LTDGLDDILHYAD

-41 PAPFTLESCIALT
+41 PAPVTLESCIAMT

-107 DDVTVHLEVKDNEA
+107 DDVAVHLEVKDNGA
-121 WDSLGNLTDEDL
+121 WDALGNLTDEDL

-197 YLIDLYADGSLPIDI
+197 YLIDLYSDSTLPIDL
-212 RLVTSNNIGVS
+212 RLGTSNNLCLS
-223 RDFSV
+223 RDFSLGSFIC
-228 TPKVGQYDFLLDFED
+228 PYGLLLDFED
-243 WEPSTGYDTQYNI
+243 WEPDTVYTRKYNI
-256 TKDGFTIK
+256 TKDGFTIE
-264 AVGRVIDP
+264 AVGMVIGSNNP
-272 YTYPGT
+272 NYS
-278 HPDVYP
+278 P
-284 INGYR
+284 ISGSR
-289 SFALNGGQS
+289 SFMLNGAQQF
-298 YNNYIIISGLQ
+298 NTHIDISGLK
-309 GVGRVT
+309 GVGT
-315 MKWAPWVRYPNLH
+315 ISMKVAPCRDG
-328 EPNGDMGTVLLVSDG
+328 NGDIGATLLVLVDG
-343 TTTLRFPL
+343 ETSMRSFTVPPDAAVQTL
-351 LYNEPDGSISIKFN
+351 SIEIN
-365 NPLAQRILISPVQT
+365 NPSAHRIRILPRIS
-379 TQRNARIRIDD
+379 TQRSARIRIDD
-390 IRF
+390 ISF

>member
-7 KTSEFLTQWAEAGKY
+7 KTSEFLTQWAESGKY
-22 LEDGLDDILHYAN
+22 LTDGLDDILHYAD

-41 PAPFTLESCIALT
+41 PAPVTLESCIALT

-107 DDVTVHLEVKDNEA
+107 DDVTVHLEVKDNGA
-121 WDSLGNLTDEDL
+121 WDALGNLTDEDL

-147 LPSEMLERVKA
+147 LPSEMFERVKA

-177 EAMDTTTGVSITDGE
+177 EAMDTTIGVSITDGE

-197 YLIDLYADGSLPIDI
+197 YLIDLYSDSTLPIDL
-212 RLVTSNNIGVS
+212 RLGTSNNLIVS
-223 RDFSV
+223 RDFSI
-228 TPKVGQYDFLLDFED
+228 TPKVGQYGFLLDFED
-243 WEPSTGYDTQYNI
+243 WTTDSDYTTKYNI
-256 TKDGFTIK
+256 TKDGFTID
-264 AVGRVIDP
+264 AVGMVIGSGDLNSS
-272 YTYPGT
+272 
-278 HPDVYP
+278 P
-284 INGYR
+284 ISGSR
-289 SFALNGGQS
+289 SFVLNGGQRF
-298 YNNYIIISGLQ
+298 NNYVTISGLQ
-309 GVGRVT
+309 GVGT
-315 MKWAPWVRYPNLH
+315 FFMKWAPWKDG
-328 EPNGDMGTVLLVSDG
+328 NGDIGATLLVSDG
-343 TTTLRFPL
+343 TTTYRL
-351 LYNEPDGSISIKFN
+351 LIDPSVDGVQTFSVEFN
-365 NPLAQRILISPVQT
+365 NPLAHSILISPVQT
-379 TQRNARIRIDD
+379 TRRNARVRIDD
-390 IRF
+390 IKF

>member
-7 KTSEFLTQWAEAGKY
+7 KTSEFLTQWAEAGRF
-22 LEDGLDDILHYAN
+22 LTDGLDDILHYAN

-107 DDVTVHLEVKDNEA
+107 DDVMVHLEVKDNGA

-165 NQEWMRAFVFLF
+165 NQEWMRAFIFLF
-177 EAMDTTTGVSITDGE
+177 EAMDTTMGVSITDGE

-197 YLIDLYADGSLPIDI
+197 YLIDLCADDTLPIDL
-212 RLVTSNNIGVS
+212 RLGTSNNIGVS
-223 RDFSV
+223 RDFSI
-228 TPKVGQYDFLLDFED
+228 TPKFYPYNFKLDFED
-243 WEPSTGYDTQYNI
+243 WTPSSDYTTEYNI
-256 TKDGFTIK
+256 TKDGLTIK
-264 AVGRVIDP
+264 AVGRVIGLDDP
-272 YTYPGT
+272 DTS
-278 HPDVYP
+278 P
-284 INGYR
+284 ISGSR
-289 SFALNGGQS
+289 SFVLNMMKD
-298 YNNYIIISGLQ
+298 YNNYIHISGLN
-309 GVGRVT
+309 GVGTVSLKAAT
-315 MKWAPWVRYPNLH
+315 WVDG
-328 EPNGDMGTVLLVSDG
+328 NGDGTLSLRVSVKG
-343 TTTLRFPL
+343 QTSVFRIPANGSVQNLSVKFNRLSARYITISPSTTL
-351 LYNEPDGSISIKFN
+351 
-365 NPLAQRILISPVQT
+365 NP
-379 TQRNARIRIDD
+379 NARMRIDD
-390 IRF
+390 IEF